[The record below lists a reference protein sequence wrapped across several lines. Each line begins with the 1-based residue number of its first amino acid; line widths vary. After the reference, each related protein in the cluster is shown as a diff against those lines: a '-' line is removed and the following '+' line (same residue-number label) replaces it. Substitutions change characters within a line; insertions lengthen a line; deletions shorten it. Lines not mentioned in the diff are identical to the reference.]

1 MKERDEVV
9 GRRAPKAI
17 DGGDKDTS
25 RGSSS
30 LPSEPN
36 AQHDTKTR
44 LLKEERRDSD
54 ETHNLPSCPLYF
66 AIREQ
71 EISRGGSMERG
82 KKGQIHTPL
91 RERTRQRTIRV
102 SYRAVSG
109 ARTSTGVGMSTLSQ
123 TPIAQGLGAR
133 LRRGP
138 MAALCESAP
147 CKHLSLSCFLPH
159 HPLDLF
165 FFLSPYGR
173 DVFFFFFRCL
183 LFDWIGAQAR
193 STDRP
198 QRPLSAGNLSCF
210 GTSTDFIP
218 DGSTSKLLST
228 LDSGT
233 QIERRLPNSNS
244 SFLSLWDG
252 EDEKETLMT
261 SSFSFA

>member
-138 MAALCESAP
+138 MAAFYESAP
-147 CKHLSLSCFLPH
+147 CKHLSLSLLFSTPPSTR
-159 HPLDLF
+159 PL
-165 FFLSPYGR
+165 FFLSLCTGGM
-173 DVFFFFFRCL
+173 FFFFF
-183 LFDWIGAQAR
+183 
-193 STDRP
+193 
-198 QRPLSAGNLSCF
+198 
-210 GTSTDFIP
+210 
-218 DGSTSKLLST
+218 
-228 LDSGT
+228 
-233 QIERRLPNSNS
+233 
-244 SFLSLWDG
+244 
-252 EDEKETLMT
+252 
-261 SSFSFA
+261 

>member
-36 AQHDTKTR
+36 AQHDTKTG

-138 MAALCESAP
+138 MAALYESAP

-165 FFLSPYGR
+165 FFSLRTGGM
-173 DVFFFFFRCL
+173 FFLFFIFAAFYLTGLAHRRV
-183 LFDWIGAQAR
+183 AQ
-193 STDRP
+193 TD
-198 QRPLSAGNLSCF
+198 LSALF
-210 GTSTDFIP
+210 
-218 DGSTSKLLST
+218 LLVT
-228 LDSGT
+228 
-233 QIERRLPNSNS
+233 
-244 SFLSLWDG
+244 
-252 EDEKETLMT
+252 
-261 SSFSFA
+261 

>member
-1 MKERDEVV
+1 MR
-9 GRRAPKAI
+9 GRRRASACRRYHRPRSLKDLELDCA
-17 DGGDKDTS
+17 GDRWPRSTS
-25 RGSSS
+25 
-30 LPSEPN
+30 
-36 AQHDTKTR
+36 
-44 LLKEERRDSD
+44 
-54 ETHNLPSCPLYF
+54 
-66 AIREQ
+66 
-71 EISRGGSMERG
+71 
-82 KKGQIHTPL
+82 
-91 RERTRQRTIRV
+91 
-102 SYRAVSG
+102 
-109 ARTSTGVGMSTLSQ
+109 
-123 TPIAQGLGAR
+123 
-133 LRRGP
+133 LRR
-138 MAALCESAP
+138 ANT
-147 CKHLSLSCFLPH
+147 
-159 HPLDLF
+159 
-165 FFLSPYGR
+165 FLSP
-173 DVFFFFFRCL
+173 VFYPTIHSTSFFSLSVREGCFFIFYFRCL

>member
-36 AQHDTKTR
+36 AQHDTKTG

-138 MAALCESAP
+138 MAALYESAP
-147 CKHLSLSCFLPH
+147 CKHLSLSLLFSTP
-159 HPLDLF
+159 PSTRPLF
-165 FFLSPYGR
+165 FSLSVREGC
-173 DVFFFFFRCL
+173 FFFFFSL
-183 LFDWIGAQAR
+183 
-193 STDRP
+193 P
-198 QRPLSAGNLSCF
+198 
-210 GTSTDFIP
+210 FI
-218 DGSTSKLLST
+218 
-228 LDSGT
+228 
-233 QIERRLPNSNS
+233 
-244 SFLSLWDG
+244 
-252 EDEKETLMT
+252 
-261 SSFSFA
+261 